1 MKKVIAIDMDQVLAD
16 LLSDWVAYIN
26 AYDDPFLKDEDI
38 LCWDISKY
46 SNTQNNVY
54 RHLDYDLFRNLN
66 VIEGSQRVVKELTK
80 KYEVYVVTTATNH
93 PESLKAKLE
102 WLTKYFPFIP
112 PSNVV
117 LCGNKNIIK
126 ADIMIDDGIH
136 NLETFEGM
144 KILFDAPHNRNDNR
158 FIRVMNWEE
167 IERKLL

>member
-26 AYDDPFLKDEDI
+26 TYDDPFLKEEDI

-54 RHLDYDLFRNLN
+54 RLLDYELFRNLD
-66 VIEGSQRVVKELTK
+66 VIEGSQRAVKELTK

-102 WLTKYFPFIP
+102 WLTEHFPFIP
-112 PSNVV
+112 HSNVV

-136 NLETFEGM
+136 NLETFDGM
-144 KILFDAPHNRNDNR
+144 KILFDAPHNRDDNR

>member
-1 MKKVIAIDMDQVLAD
+1 MDQVLAD
-16 LLSDWVAYIN
+16 LLSDLVAYIN
-26 AYDDPFLKDEDI
+26 VYDDPFLKEEDI

-54 RHLDYDLFRNLN
+54 RHLDYELFRNLD
-66 VIEGSQRVVKELTK
+66 VIEGSQRAVEELTK

-102 WLTKYFPFIP
+102 WLTEHFPFIP
-112 PSNVV
+112 HSNVV